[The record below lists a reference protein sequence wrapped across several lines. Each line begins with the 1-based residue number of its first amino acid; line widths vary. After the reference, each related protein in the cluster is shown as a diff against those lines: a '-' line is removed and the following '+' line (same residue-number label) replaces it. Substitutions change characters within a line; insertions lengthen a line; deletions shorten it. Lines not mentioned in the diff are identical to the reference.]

1 MVEDGASLTQEPGP
15 AAEEGRPTEPHGL
28 SPSPVHLSPPPQAI
42 FFLNQV
48 FYLCLYLILVALDL
62 QCCVGVPLVAAAG
75 GYSSLR
81 DVGFS
86 SRCLPS
92 FRSTGS
98 RAHGLQE
105 LQSVGSIDAVP
116 RL

>member
-28 SPSPVHLSPPPQAI
+28 SPSPVHLGPPPQSI

-62 QCCVGVPLVAAAG
+62 HCCVGVPLVAAAG
-75 GYSSLR
+75 GYSYAGRGLLIAVPSL
-81 DVGFS
+81 
-86 SRCLPS
+86 